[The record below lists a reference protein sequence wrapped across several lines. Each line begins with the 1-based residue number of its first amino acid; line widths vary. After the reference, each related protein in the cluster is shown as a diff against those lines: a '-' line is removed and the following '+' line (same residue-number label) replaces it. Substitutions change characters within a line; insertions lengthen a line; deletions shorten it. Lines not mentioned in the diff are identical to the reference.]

1 MAERLEAIS
10 LPEAE
15 PDPPAFEKQ
24 NVDEPVFLAVLKEAL
39 ATLADHDVPFL
50 VIGGVAS
57 AVWGRWSRRS
67 PGTSCGTR
75 RRYRG

>member
-24 NVDEPVFLAVLKEAL
+24 NVDEPVFLRPVSVGLQQEG
-39 ATLADHDVPFL
+39 VVEFL
-50 VIGGVAS
+50 DQFLF
-57 AVWGRWSRRS
+57 WGRHDHF
-67 PGTSCGTR
+67 
-75 RRYRG
+75 